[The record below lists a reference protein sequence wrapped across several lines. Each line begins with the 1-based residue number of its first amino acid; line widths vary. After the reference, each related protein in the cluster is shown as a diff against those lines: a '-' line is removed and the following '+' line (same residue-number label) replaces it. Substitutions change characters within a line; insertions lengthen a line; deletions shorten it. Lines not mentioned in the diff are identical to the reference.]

1 MLGYC
6 WWGTTARG
14 DTTEHPRGFQ
24 VNDKAW
30 RHRGVSSRCRLMGKK
45 RELLQRSHFGSEPL
59 RSFFC
64 SFWFSVFPSL
74 PFRKAFKG
82 QLAVMKG

>member
-1 MLGYC
+1 MESVPGAGS
-6 WWGTTARG
+6 WGRS
-14 DTTEHPRGFQ
+14 E
-24 VNDKAW
+24 
-30 RHRGVSSRCRLMGKK
+30 SCSREATLA
-45 RELLQRSHFGSEPL
+45 LSHCAA
-59 RSFFC
+59 FC